1 MKTIKSVLPKMIG
14 FFLIMMVITSV
25 IYPAVITAAA
35 NVAFGSKA
43 QGSIITGNDGKK
55 YGSALLAQEFTGSQY
70 LWGRIMNVDTSTFTD
85 ENGET
90 LEQVSITANSENS
103 FNKTISIP
111 KTDGSSIGVDV
122 YTGDK
127 PYGQFES
134 WAYNYVKL
142 VRDGN
147 GGWVIEQSPVFEHN
161 KAMYEKDKSIK
172 EALKYTASIQSN
184 SDSIISIA
192 EQLTA
197 DKTTDYEKVLA
208 LHDWICSYMYYDVDS
223 LASDEAPPYYATD
236 IVKSRKAVCLGF
248 ATLMAS
254 LCRSIDIPCNVV
266 SGYALGVGNDTAWTD
281 ISIAT
286 DEQNHA
292 WNEVYVDGRWMIV
305 DTTWD
310 CANKIENGEMNKG
323 EVSHLYFDANLQFF
337 SNNHKILEYSKRR

>member
-1 MKTIKSVLPKMIG
+1 MKRLNRFRLRQIPKI
-14 FFLIMMVITSV
+14 
-25 IYPAVITAAA
+25 
-35 NVAFGSKA
+35 
-43 QGSIITGNDGKK
+43 
-55 YGSALLAQEFTGSQY
+55 
-70 LWGRIMNVDTSTFTD
+70 
-85 ENGET
+85 
-90 LEQVSITANSENS
+90 S

-172 EALKYTASIQSN
+172 EALKYTASVQSN

-223 LASDEAPPYYATD
+223 LASDEAPPYYAT
-236 IVKSRKAVCLGF
+236 G
-248 ATLMAS
+248 
-254 LCRSIDIPCNVV
+254 
-266 SGYALGVGNDTAWTD
+266 
-281 ISIAT
+281 
-286 DEQNHA
+286 
-292 WNEVYVDGRWMIV
+292 
-305 DTTWD
+305 
-310 CANKIENGEMNKG
+310 
-323 EVSHLYFDANLQFF
+323 
-337 SNNHKILEYSKRR
+337 YSKEP

>member
-1 MKTIKSVLPKMIG
+1 MIADYDRIQIFGIVGSRSKSN
-14 FFLIMMVITSV
+14 LI
-25 IYPAVITAAA
+25 AA
-35 NVAFGSKA
+35 F
-43 QGSIITGNDGKK
+43 I
-55 YGSALLAQEFTGSQY
+55 
-70 LWGRIMNVDTSTFTD
+70 D

-90 LEQVSITANSENS
+90 LEQVSITANSEDS

-111 KTDGSSIGVDV
+111 KTDGASVGVDV

-134 WAYNYVKL
+134 WAQNYVKL

-197 DKTTDYEKVLA
+197 DKTTDYEKALA
-208 LHDWICSYMYYDVDS
+208 LHDWICSYTYYDVDS

-254 LCRSIDIPCNVV
+254 TVQK
-266 SGYALGVGNDTAWTD
+266 Y
-281 ISIAT
+281 
-286 DEQNHA
+286 
-292 WNEVYVDGRWMIV
+292 
-305 DTTWD
+305 
-310 CANKIENGEMNKG
+310 
-323 EVSHLYFDANLQFF
+323 
-337 SNNHKILEYSKRR
+337 

>member
-1 MKTIKSVLPKMIG
+1 MAMIKQEDLPIDPSDVAVNAYIQNSPMLSFYPNENISMIADYDRIQIFG
-14 FFLIMMVITSV
+14 IVGSRSKSNLI
-25 IYPAVITAAA
+25 AA
-35 NVAFGSKA
+35 F
-43 QGSIITGNDGKK
+43 I
-55 YGSALLAQEFTGSQY
+55 
-70 LWGRIMNVDTSTFTD
+70 D

-111 KTDGSSIGVDV
+111 KTDGASVGVDV
-122 YTGDK
+122 YTGDR

-134 WAYNYVKL
+134 WVYNYVKL

-223 LASDEAPPYYATD
+223 LA
-236 IVKSRKAVCLGF
+236 K
-248 ATLMAS
+248 
-254 LCRSIDIPCNVV
+254 
-266 SGYALGVGNDTAWTD
+266 
-281 ISIAT
+281 
-286 DEQNHA
+286 
-292 WNEVYVDGRWMIV
+292 
-305 DTTWD
+305 
-310 CANKIENGEMNKG
+310 
-323 EVSHLYFDANLQFF
+323 
-337 SNNHKILEYSKRR
+337 